1 MSHTFNTFGYLNCH
15 GKSPRGTGCWILAIK
30 NRRGKLRLCYAPYG
44 TLTSAKKYAREYFRD
59 YPNAEIY
66 VMP

>member
-1 MSHTFNTFGYLNCH
+1 MSHKFNTFGYRNCH
-15 GKSPRGTGCWILAIK
+15 GESPCGEGCYIFTIK
-30 NRRGKLRLCYAPYG
+30 NGRGKPKLCYAPYG
-44 TLTSAKKYAREYFRD
+44 TFMSAKKYAREYFRD

>member
-1 MSHTFNTFGYLNCH
+1 MSHTFNTFGYRNCH
-15 GKSPRGTGCWILAIK
+15 GKSPRGEGCWILAIK
-30 NRRGKLRLCYAPYG
+30 SRRGKLKLCYAPYG